1 MGKWQEQIHAF
12 ARASKSEVLGN
23 EQLLK
28 TRNMMKYSV
37 WMLVMMLLAT
47 VGMIGVRI
55 GILKESFDDAL
66 EPSSFFLITALQC
79 MFGVLG
85 TLASVLLMVY
95 ASYRWLDIRPNAF
108 TKFLVRSMYTV
119 FLLHTIA
126 MPCVQ
131 MLWLAILRG
140 VFGMRLDFDA
150 SVGLIGAYVGLSRG
164 TLWASFFFIFIVTN
178 LIVWPLSY
186 LICRL
191 PLVNRIL

>member
-79 MFGVLG
+79 MFSVLG
-85 TLASVLLMVY
+85 TLGSVLLMVY
-95 ASYRWLDIRPNAF
+95 ASYRWLDIRPNAI

-119 FLLHTIA
+119 FLLHIVVL
-126 MPCVQ
+126 PCVQ

-140 VFGMRLDFDA
+140 GFGMSLDFDA
-150 SVGLIGAYVGLSRG
+150 SAGPSGSFVGVSQATAV
-164 TLWASFFFIFIVTN
+164 ASFFFIFIVTN
-178 LIVWPLSY
+178 LFVWPLSY